1 MSSGPAIMR
10 EQAEKKTEHYGRKEP
25 VDYYRAITE
34 GTLFQA
40 QEHGSYF
47 VWLNVPRVSN
57 HLESYEQVV
66 EVDTVPGLPQIQLL
80 ELLSNLPDN
89 TRIFRKLELDLAHFL
104 SRLFTLRP
112 AKINVIC
119 HSDPVHSLSI

>member
-10 EQAEKKTEHYGRKEP
+10 EQAEKKTEHYRRKEP
-25 VDYYRAITE
+25 VDYYGAITE

-66 EVDTVPGLPQIQLL
+66 EVDTVPGLP
-80 ELLSNLPDN
+80 
-89 TRIFRKLELDLAHFL
+89 
-104 SRLFTLRP
+104 
-112 AKINVIC
+112 
-119 HSDPVHSLSI
+119 